1 VAALRRAKAREGHYR
16 NPDRGRRIR
25 VSGSNVKR
33 LDRAMAFY
41 KDFHWGE
48 EADRIVKRKIP
59 RAPRVAVKLGKLD
72 SVVYSTVKD
81 GESATWEHEFG
92 EEGGKKPDLVM
103 DMDNKKLHIVGGT
116 YDVQPAG
123 IID

>member
-1 VAALRRAKAREGHYR
+1 MAPLGRAKARDGHYR
-16 NPDRGRRIR
+16 NPDRSRHVR
-25 VSGSNVKR
+25 VSRSSARR
-33 LDRAMAFY
+33 LDRALEFY
-41 KDFHWGE
+41 RDFHWGE
-48 EADRIVKRKIP
+48 EPSRIVKRKIP
-59 RAPRVAVKLGKLD
+59 KPPRVAVKLGKLD
-72 SVVYSTVKD
+72 SVVYSTRKD

-103 DMDNKKLHIVGGT
+103 DMDNKKLHIIGGT